1 MISTSSLSIPTIKKY
16 AELPPTPS
24 SSYCHSV
31 ASKES
36 RFSSLMGRQADR
48 MPSSSSSA
56 SRLVVPKKY
65 GSFLSIPLSDDTLSF
80 DEAPP
85 TPPHTTISPNDDDEG
100 LYLLWTHQL
109 LREQGFRP
117 SSCRTN
123 SYKQQQHL
131 DSDND
136 DDDDESSQSDEDS
149 LHATSAQH
157 YIHGHPLN
165 NDDSPIPHH
174 GSSPYS
180 VTSFISSCFCLSS

>member
-1 MISTSSLSIPTIKKY
+1 
-16 AELPPTPS
+16 
-24 SSYCHSV
+24 
-31 ASKES
+31 
-36 RFSSLMGRQADR
+36 MGRQTDR
-48 MPSSSSSA
+48 MNSSSSST

-123 SYKQQQHL
+123 SYNQQH
-131 DSDND
+131 SD
-136 DDDDESSQSDEDS
+136 DDNDDESSLSDEAS
-149 LHATSAQH
+149 LHATQH
-157 YIHGHPLN
+157 YPLN
-165 NDDSPIPHH
+165 DSPITHR
-174 GSSPYS
+174 SPYS
-180 VTSFISSCFCLSS
+180 FTSFISSCFCLSS